1 MERLIDRAFQRM
13 TAQMLL
19 ADPLGIDVV
28 IGYLTRKAAEVSN
41 IRVIAHARQLGLAT
55 DVARQELV
63 NV

>member
-1 MERLIDRAFQRM
+1 M

-19 ADPLGIDVV
+19 GDPLGIDVV

-41 IRVIAHARQLGLAT
+41 IRVIAHARQLGIAT